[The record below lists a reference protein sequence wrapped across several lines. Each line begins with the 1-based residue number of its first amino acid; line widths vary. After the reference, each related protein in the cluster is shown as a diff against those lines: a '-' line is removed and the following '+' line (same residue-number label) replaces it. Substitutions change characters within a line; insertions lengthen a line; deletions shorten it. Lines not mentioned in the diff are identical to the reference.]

1 MKVDVLMP
9 KLGESITEG
18 TVVKWW
24 KQPGDFVKKD
34 ETLLEISTD
43 KVDSEI
49 PSPYEGV
56 LVEIKASE
64 NDTVEVDGVI
74 AIIDTEASGAA
85 AKTDAPAEPKKAA
98 EDQKPKPAEKPVE
111 ATDSSSNGKSSGGE
125 VVEVEMPKL
134 GESITEGSIVKWWK
148 QVGDAVKKDE
158 TLLEISTDKV
168 DSEIPSP
175 YEGTITEILAKEGDT
190 VQVGSV
196 IAKISSGA
204 SAGSTGKP
212 ASPAPEKSTDT
223 NGASPEA
230 VTEAAQS
237 TDSRDV
243 SRSKGGK
250 FFSPLVRSIARTEG
264 VSKDELENISGTGV
278 DGRVTKK
285 DILNYI
291 ESGRTV
297 SRPAAPSAPETPAA
311 QPKAAPSKPA
321 AAPQPAAVQQPMP
334 SLDDVQQKFEGKR
347 AEVLP
352 MDNIRKR
359 IADHMV
365 MSKHTSPHVYG
376 VAEVD
381 FTNALSLVTKN
392 RESWQQREKMK
403 LTVNP
408 LILYS
413 VAKAL
418 TDFPDI
424 NASVEGHNIVKYNYS
439 NIGMAVATDR
449 GLLVPVLKNA
459 DEMNFR
465 GVARNAYDL
474 AIRTRDRKL
483 KPDEVTGA
491 TFTVTNYGVFGNV
504 IGFPIINQP
513 NVAIL
518 GVGAIKKRP
527 VVLETEHG
535 DIIAIRQI
543 GYMTLSYDHRIVDGE
558 LGDKF
563 LQRVREYLEN
573 FQEDW
578 L

>member
-148 QVGDAVKKDE
+148 KEGDAVKKDE

>member
-74 AIIDTEASGAA
+74 AIIDTEASAAA
-85 AKTDAPAEPKKAA
+85 AKTDVPTEPKKAA

-204 SAGSTGKP
+204 SVGSAGKP
-212 ASPAPEKSTDT
+212 AAPAPEKSTDT

-264 VSKDELENISGTGV
+264 VSMDELENISGTGV

-297 SRPAAPSAPETPAA
+297 SRPAAPSAPEKTAA
-311 QPKAAPSKPA
+311 QPKAAPAKPA